1 LREVGCLGRLERLG
15 DMSGEELVQLVSE
28 AKQAQRKEMELA
40 GYMQEAGEQLLRADY
55 AGAMRKFKEVLEVD
69 PDNEEAK
76 RGHQEAEK
84 GERLASMSPEELEAA
99 VMGGMDST
107 SLVQALGVTEGR
119 EASATAK
126 QFDPTKKL
134 PKRVP
139 HHPDKPYDAGIK
151 GPTFFTVCWC
161 VRTALRVNP
170 PSNTPPPPRPP
181 RPASEERGGRTG
193 TSPRRTSR
201 RWTCRCRCSTR
212 SSTGRRTRAT
222 GSRRR
227 GTATCRGRWSP
238 RPPTPMGATAQPR
251 SASAWCARTHAR
263 THARSQPAAAA
274 AAATTAACLAPSPRL
289 ASLLT
294 HRWPPPIV
302 IIIIIVVV
310 IVVVVVVVVVLLS
323 SAAAAA

>member
-1 LREVGCLGRLERLG
+1 
-15 DMSGEELVQLVSE
+15 MSGEELVQLVSE

-161 VRTALRVNP
+161 VRTALRANP
-170 PSNTPPPPRPP
+170 PSNTPPPPPP
-181 RPASEERGGRTG
+181 P
-193 TSPRRTSR
+193 
-201 RWTCRCRCSTR
+201 
-212 SSTGRRTRAT
+212 
-222 GSRRR
+222 
-227 GTATCRGRWSP
+227 
-238 RPPTPMGATAQPR
+238 Q
-251 SASAWCARTHAR
+251 
-263 THARSQPAAAA
+263 
-274 AAATTAACLAPSPRL
+274 ACL
-289 ASLLT
+289 
-294 HRWPPPIV
+294 
-302 IIIIIVVV
+302 
-310 IVVVVVVVVVLLS
+310 
-323 SAAAAA
+323 